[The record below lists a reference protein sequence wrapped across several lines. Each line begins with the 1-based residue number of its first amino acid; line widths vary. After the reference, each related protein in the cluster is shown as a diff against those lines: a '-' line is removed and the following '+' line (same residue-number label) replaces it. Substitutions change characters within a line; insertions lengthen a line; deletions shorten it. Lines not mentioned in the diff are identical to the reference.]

1 MTRSIFDPSGGE
13 TERSGNQ
20 NLGADAAN
28 RSHMP
33 RDVVDG
39 RADEKDAAADAEVDA
54 AHADVNE
61 VAVNSDEA
69 AQRLSAMQDETE
81 EGGDDAGDIDMGG

>member
-1 MTRSIFDPSGGE
+1 MTRSIFDPGGGE

-20 NLGADAAN
+20 NLGADAGN

-33 RDVVDG
+33 PDVVDG
-39 RADEKDAAADAEVDA
+39 EADAAADAEVDA
-54 AHADVNE
+54 AHADMNE

-69 AQRLSAMQDETE
+69 ANRLAAMQDESE
-81 EGGDDAGDIDMGG
+81 DAGEGAGDEVDMGG

>member
-1 MTRSIFDPSGGE
+1 MTRSIFDPGGGE
-13 TERSGNQ
+13 AERSGNQ
-20 NLGADAAN
+20 NLGADAGN

-39 RADEKDAAADAEVDA
+39 RAEEAGDAAADAEVDA
-54 AHADVNE
+54 AHANMNE

-69 AQRLSAMQDETE
+69 AERLAAMQDDSE
-81 EGGDDAGDIDMGG
+81 EDLESDEVDMGS